1 MNDVLYTAKQVYT
14 FIHCPSFFSSS
25 SLVYGS
31 VIFLLLNPPNT
42 LLRHCLYVYVVKKRK
57 KVTDPI
63 YNKIILRFY
72 LYSNN
77 KYKNKIKPIYELSS
91 QFRKVVYGDE
101 RDKWC
106 SSLGVPLI
114 NNFICLYWF
123 WWKMVICSSILMN
136 WTGLGIIEMM
146 TEMKV
151 FSWS

>member
-1 MNDVLYTAKQVYT
+1 MFTQFFFLSIHVYDYYKHNIIITTTFFCPKRQKVNDVLYTAEQVYT

-91 QFRKVVYGDE
+91 
-101 RDKWC
+101 
-106 SSLGVPLI
+106 
-114 NNFICLYWF
+114 
-123 WWKMVICSSILMN
+123 
-136 WTGLGIIEMM
+136 
-146 TEMKV
+146 
-151 FSWS
+151 